1 MEEIIIP
8 VIIVAIIQ
16 IVLIILF
23 VQATMNI
30 KRIYELLYY
39 KFEND
44 RREKIGATQK
54 KTQTGQ
60 GNENSEP
67 QSLAQ
72 LREQLMAQAQ
82 SSSYNDNDNDDED
95 EENSNVM
102 TIAKW
107 ILGISVIIFIIV
119 ELYAVLS

>member
-30 KRIYELLYY
+30 KRIYELLYN

-44 RREKIGATQK
+44 RQEKIEAKQK
-54 KTQTGQ
+54 EAQTEQ
-60 GNENSEP
+60 GNQNSEP
-67 QSLAQ
+67 QSLAEIG
-72 LREQLMAQAQ
+72 EQKNGMDA
-82 SSSYNDNDNDDED
+82 
-95 EENSNVM
+95 V
-102 TIAKW
+102 
-107 ILGISVIIFIIV
+107 SVILIGVAILVIFIIL
-119 ELYAVLS
+119 LYSI

>member
-8 VIIVAIIQ
+8 VVIVLVIQ

-30 KRIYELLYY
+30 KRIYELLYN

-44 RREKIGATQK
+44 RQEKIEAKQK
-54 KTQTGQ
+54 EAQTEQ
-60 GNENSEP
+60 GNQNSEP

-82 SSSYNDNDNDDED
+82 SSSYNDNDDED

-119 ELYAVLS
+119 GLYAVLS

>member
-30 KRIYELLYY
+30 KKIYELLYY

-44 RREKIGATQK
+44 RQEKIEAKQK
-54 KTQTGQ
+54 EAQTEQ
-60 GNENSEP
+60 GNQNSEP
-67 QSLAQ
+67 QSLAE
-72 LREQLMAQAQ
+72 LKEQLNAQTQ
-82 SSSYNDNDNDDED
+82 SIDDAGM
-95 EENSNVM
+95 S
-102 TIAKW
+102 TAKGW
-107 ILGISVIIFIIV
+107 ITLLGVIILLVLIIFIIGV
-119 ELYAVLS
+119 IVALS

>member
-8 VIIVAIIQ
+8 VIIVSIIQ

-30 KRIYELLYY
+30 KRIYDLLYN

-44 RREKIGATQK
+44 RREKIEAKQK
-54 KTQTGQ
+54 ETQTEQ
-60 GNENSEP
+60 GNQNSEP

-72 LREQLMAQAQ
+72 LRKRLMDQAR
-82 SSSYNDNDNDDED
+82 SSSYNDNDDEY

-119 ELYAVLS
+119 GLYAVLS

>member
-82 SSSYNDNDNDDED
+82 SSSYNDDED

-119 ELYAVLS
+119 GLYAVLS

>member
-30 KRIYELLYY
+30 KKIYELLYY

-44 RREKIGATQK
+44 RQEKIEAKQK
-54 KTQTGQ
+54 ETQTEQ
-60 GNENSEP
+60 GNQNSEP

-72 LREQLMAQAQ
+72 LRKQLMDQAR
-82 SSSYNDNDNDDED
+82 SSSYNDNDDEY

-119 ELYAVLS
+119 GLYAVLS

>member
-30 KRIYELLYY
+30 KRIYELLYN

-44 RREKIGATQK
+44 RQEKIEAK
-54 KTQTGQ
+54 KKEAQTEQ
-60 GNENSEP
+60 GNQNSEP

-82 SSSYNDNDNDDED
+82 SSSYNDNDDED

-119 ELYAVLS
+119 GLYAVLS

>member
-72 LREQLMAQAQ
+72 LREQLMAQAPQ
-82 SSSYNDNDNDDED
+82 SSSYNDNDDED

-119 ELYAVLS
+119 GLYAVLS

>member
-8 VIIVAIIQ
+8 VVIVSIIQ
-16 IVLIILF
+16 IVLIVLF

-30 KRIYELLYY
+30 KKIYDLLYI
-39 KFEND
+39 E
-44 RREKIGATQK
+44 RQEKIEAK
-54 KTQTGQ
+54 KKEAQTEQ
-60 GNENSEP
+60 GNQNSEP

-72 LREQLMAQAQ
+72 LREQLMAQSQ
-82 SSSYNDNDNDDED
+82 SSSYKDDED

-119 ELYAVLS
+119 GLYAVLS

>member
-72 LREQLMAQAQ
+72 LREQLVAQAR
-82 SSSYNDNDNDDED
+82 SSSYNDNDDED

-119 ELYAVLS
+119 GLYAVLS

>member
-8 VIIVAIIQ
+8 VIIAAVIQ

-30 KRIYELLYY
+30 KKIYELLYY

-44 RREKIGATQK
+44 RQEKIEAKQK
-54 KTQTGQ
+54 EAQTEQ
-60 GNENSEP
+60 GNQNSEP

-72 LREQLMAQAQ
+72 LRKQLMDQAR
-82 SSSYNDNDNDDED
+82 SSSYNDNDDEY

-107 ILGISVIIFIIV
+107 ILGILVIIFIIV
-119 ELYAVLS
+119 GLYAVLS

>member
-30 KRIYELLYY
+30 KRIYELLYN

-44 RREKIGATQK
+44 RQEKIEAKQK
-54 KTQTGQ
+54 EAQTEQ
-60 GNENSEP
+60 GNQNSEP

-82 SSSYNDNDNDDED
+82 SSSYNDNDDED

-119 ELYAVLS
+119 GLYAVLS